1 MQNIFQPVVFG
12 VIKKDG
18 KYLLTLRD
26 DTKSDDDTG
35 EFHNMWQIPGG
46 GVEFGEE
53 LEVAVVRECRE
64 EVGLDVEV
72 DVVVPYVQSAIRGS
86 WHGIFIS
93 YHCHM
98 KNPLQEIVLNE
109 EATDYAWYSLE
120 QVRNLP
126 LTPLTLRILE
136 HIERKNI

>member
-64 EVGLDVEV
+64 EVGLDVEA